1 MKNKVKNIIITFLFF
16 GVIIVLFFIN
26 IIKKDEEI
34 SISER
39 RKLEQFPQITASKI
53 FDGTVSDKF
62 EKYTMDQFIGREF
75 FRKLKIDIEFK
86 VFRKKDYNNLYEYNG
101 YIISQ
106 NYPLNEKSVLNIT
119 NKIKNIKEQYLT
131 DENEIYYTIV
141 PDKNYFVN
149 NGNLKIDYN
158 RLEEIMKENLNFAE
172 YINIKDNLELE
183 DYYKTDTHWK
193 QEKLIKIAKVISDS
207 MNLNIEDTEYN
218 EENIGEFKGV
228 YSGQLPIVQESDN
241 LKILRNNIL
250 NNCIVYN
257 YEKEKTTD
265 VYDMSKK
272 SSMDKYDIYL
282 SGAVSLIRIDNPE
295 NKNGKELIVFRDSYA
310 SSLIPLLVSA
320 YSKVTLVD
328 TRYISPKILN
338 QYIDFTNQDVLF
350 IYSTLVINNSSSL
363 K

>member
-1 MKNKVKNIIITFLFF
+1 MKNKVKNIIITVLFF

-26 IIKKDEEI
+26 IIKKDEGI

-53 FDGTVSDKF
+53 FDGTTSNKF
-62 EKYTMDQFIGREF
+62 EKYTMDQFIEREF

-86 VFRKKDYNNLYEYNG
+86 LFGKKDYNNLYEYDG

-106 NYPLNEKSVLNIT
+106 NYPLNEKSIVNIT
-119 NKIKNIKEQYLT
+119 KKIKNIKEQYLT

-172 YINIKDNLELE
+172 YINIEDNLELE

-207 MNLNIEDTEYN
+207 MNLNIGDTEYN

-257 YEKEKTTD
+257 YENEKTTD

-310 SSLIPLLVSA
+310 SSLIPLLVSS
-320 YSKVTLVD
+320 YSKITLVD

>member
-1 MKNKVKNIIITFLFF
+1 MKNNVKNIIITILFF
-16 GVIIVLFFIN
+16 TAIIVPLFIN
-26 IIKKDEEI
+26 IIKKDDEI

-39 RKLEQFPQITASKI
+39 RKLEQFPQITVSKI
-53 FDGTVSDKF
+53 FDGMVSNKF

-75 FRKLKIDIEFK
+75 FRKLKIATEFK
-86 VFRKKDYNNLYEYNG
+86 VFGKKDYNNLYEYNG

-158 RLEEIMKENLNFAE
+158 RLEKIMKENLNFAE

-193 QEKLIKIAKVISDS
+193 QENLVKIAKVISDK
-207 MNLNIEDTEYN
+207 MNLNIEDVEYN

-241 LKILRNNIL
+241 LKILRNNVL

-257 YEKEKTTD
+257 YENEKTTD

-282 SGAVSLIRIDNPE
+282 SGAVSLIRIDNLE

-310 SSLIPLLVSA
+310 SSLIPLLVSS

-328 TRYISPKILN
+328 TRYISTKILN

>member
-1 MKNKVKNIIITFLFF
+1 MKNKVKNIIITVLFF

-26 IIKKDEEI
+26 IIKKDEGI

-53 FDGTVSDKF
+53 FDGTTSNKF
-62 EKYTMDQFIGREF
+62 EKYTMDQFIEREF

-86 VFRKKDYNNLYEYNG
+86 LFGKKDYNNLYEYDG

-106 NYPLNEKSVLNIT
+106 NYPLNEKSIVNIT
-119 NKIKNIKEQYLT
+119 KKIKNIKEQYLT

-172 YINIKDNLELE
+172 YINIEDNLELE

-207 MNLNIEDTEYN
+207 MNLNIGDTEYN
-218 EENIGEFKGV
+218 EENIGKFKGV

-257 YEKEKTTD
+257 YENEKTTD

-310 SSLIPLLVSA
+310 SSLIPLLVSS
-320 YSKVTLVD
+320 YSKITLVD

>member
-1 MKNKVKNIIITFLFF
+1 MKNKIKNIIITFLFL
-16 GVIIVLFFIN
+16 GIIIVLFFIN

-53 FDGTVSDKF
+53 FDGTASNKF
-62 EKYTMDQFIGREF
+62 EKYTMDQFIEREF

-86 VFRKKDYNNLYEYNG
+86 LFGKKDYNNLYEYGG

-106 NYPLNEKSVLNIT
+106 NYPLNEKSIVNIT
-119 NKIKNIKEQYLT
+119 KKIKNIKEQYLT

-207 MNLNIEDTEYN
+207 MNLNIGDTEYN

-257 YEKEKTTD
+257 YENEKTTD

-310 SSLIPLLVSA
+310 SSLIPLLVSS
-320 YSKVTLVD
+320 YSKITLVD